1 MGVYKAIAIGLFLS
15 LVPSLAEGDKEDT
28 TKALE
33 CLSLNIYF
41 EGRNQPWVGK
51 LAIAQVTMNRVFS
64 ESFPNTV
71 CEVVLQENMKTC
83 QFSWWCDGK
92 SDTPR
97 NYAALEEARR
107 VAMFVYSNSFP
118 DVTEGAL
125 WYHANY
131 IDLPF
136 WAKTYKETVR
146 INDHLF
152 YTK

>member
-15 LVPSLAEGDKEDT
+15 LVPSLAEGDQEDT

-64 ESFPNTV
+64 ESFPDTV

-107 VAMFVYSNSFP
+107 VAMFVYSNSLP

-125 WYHANY
+125 WSFVALSLAALLRY
-131 IDLPF
+131 IVGAPPGCGP
-136 WAKTYKETVR
+136 V
-146 INDHLF
+146 DH
-152 YTK
+152 

>member
-15 LVPSLAEGDKEDT
+15 LVPSLAEGDQEDT

-51 LAIAQVTMNRVFS
+51 IAIAQVTMNRVFS

-131 IDLPF
+131 IKQPD
-136 WAKTYKETVR
+136 WARSKTITVKINEHIFYK
-146 INDHLF
+146 
-152 YTK
+152 